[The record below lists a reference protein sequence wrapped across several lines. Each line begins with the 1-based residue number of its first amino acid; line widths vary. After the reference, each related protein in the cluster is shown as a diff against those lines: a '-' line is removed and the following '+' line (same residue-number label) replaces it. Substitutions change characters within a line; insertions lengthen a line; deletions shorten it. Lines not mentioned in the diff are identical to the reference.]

1 MNLVETIESRTSV
14 RNFSDQKVSIDD
26 LREIV
31 RLGSMAPSVNNYQP
45 WKFVIITRQEVLTD
59 MSNAVSKKVMQ
70 LPELHIEGAKNIK
83 SQVEWFSTFFEKAPA
98 VIAVCLND
106 YVSILEQGTQLS
118 HDEINKQRNYP
129 DIQSAGA
136 CIQNMLLA
144 AVNLNLGACWMS
156 APMIASDEIASKI
169 GLAANDKLIAMV
181 AIGYPKNK
189 IAPRA
194 KKDIKDL
201 IVEIL

>member
-1 MNLVETIESRTSV
+1 MKLIEAIEKRTSV
-14 RNFSDQKVSIDD
+14 RDFADKKVSIET

-31 RLGSMAPSVNNYQP
+31 RIGSMAPSVNNYQP
-45 WKFVIITRQEVLTD
+45 WKFVIITKPETLSE

-70 LPELHIEGAKNIK
+70 LPELNIEGAKNIK

-106 YVSILEQGTQLS
+106 YVSVLEQGTKLS
-118 HDEINKQRNYP
+118 HEEINKQRNYP

-144 AVNLNLGACWMS
+144 AVNFDLGACWMS
-156 APMIASDEIASKI
+156 APMIASDDISKI
-169 GLAANDKLIAMV
+169 INIRDKDKLIAMV
-181 AIGYPKNK
+181 AVGYPKNEVK
-189 IAPRA
+189 PKARR
-194 KKDIKDL
+194 DIKDL
-201 IVEIL
+201 IIELT